1 MEASHADNSVHFPT
15 EADRARE
22 VILYAKN
29 EADISFDY
37 ETQDVGVAD
46 PWPQRVLYGC
56 QCKIHYVCVRQWY
69 AERHIKLIQ
78 YQKCRVAHRRRE
90 ATLYAPTI
98 RGDTPI
104 REVVIGYAIVLDAVV
119 LVLKGPWVRGM
130 M

>member
-1 MEASHADNSVHFPT
+1 MEASHADNSALPT

-46 PWPQRVLYGC
+46 PWPQRVIYGC
-56 QCKIHYVCVRQWY
+56 QCKIHYVCVLQCY

-78 YQKCRVAHRRRE
+78 YVSVNRSRSASWNSTVKHEHKDVSQQLR
-90 ATLYAPTI
+90 TLTKQTKHEGTNSKGSRYY
-98 RGDTPI
+98 
-104 REVVIGYAIVLDAVV
+104 VV
-119 LVLKGPWVRGM
+119 KN
-130 M
+130 